1 MEEKLSAVSM
11 LMLAQLSNED
21 GDGEYEGYE
30 SKMNLYSLLSRSEY
44 ANTGRTQIVSV
55 YLCEGH
61 QERKVAYI
69 MGHFKLGII
78 FSLQLKT
85 RTQFRISRMQ

>member
-1 MEEKLSAVSM
+1 MEEELSAVSM
-11 LMLAQLSNED
+11 LMLAQLSYED
-21 GDGEYEGYE
+21 GDGEYDGYE
-30 SKMNLYSLLSRSEY
+30 SKMNLYSLLSWSEY
-44 ANTGRTQIVSV
+44 ANTGRTQNVSV
-55 YLCEGH
+55 YLCKGH

-78 FSLQLKT
+78 FLLQLKT